1 MTLFNSFDIAGRTVE
16 KDTAPLV
23 IAEIGLNH
31 GGSLDVAIE
40 IVDSAV
46 RAGVEVV
53 KHQTHI
59 IDDEMSGSAKL
70 VIPGNSIKS
79 IYQIMSECA
88 LNEKDEWTLMQYTK
102 SRGIIFISTPF
113 SRAAVN
119 RLEKFGVPAYKVGS
133 GECNNYPLLKYIA
146 SKGKPII
153 LSTGMNDMASISKA
167 VAIFKQ
173 YRSPFALLH
182 TTNLYPTPYHLVR
195 LGAMTELMKHYPDVP
210 VGLSDHTVDNYSS
223 YAAIALGASIIER
236 HFTDSYSR
244 TGPDIACSMD
254 ESTCRELVEAS
265 IKIYSMLGG
274 KKQAAHEEAVTID
287 FAFASVVTIKRVRK
301 GEAFTEEN
309 LWVKRPGLNGIPA
322 EAYESIIGKFSANDL
337 ESDQQLKYKD
347 IA

>member
-1 MTLFNSFDIAGRTVE
+1 MTLLNSFEIAGRKVG
-16 KDTAPLV
+16 KDATPLV
-23 IAEIGLNH
+23 IAEIGINH
-31 GGSLDVAIE
+31 GGSIDVAIE
-40 IVDSAV
+40 MIDSAV
-46 RAGVEVV
+46 RAGVEMV

-59 IDDEMSGSAKL
+59 IDDEMSGSAKF
-70 VIPGNSIKS
+70 VIPGNSTKS

-88 LNEKDEWTLMQYTK
+88 LNEKDEWTLIQYAK
-102 SRGIIFISTPF
+102 SRDIIFISTPF

-153 LSTGMNDMASISKA
+153 LSTGMNDMISISKA
-167 VAIFKQ
+167 VNIFIEH
-173 YRSPFALLH
+173 RLPFALLH

-195 LGAMTELMKHYPDVP
+195 LGAMTELMTHYPDVP
-210 VGLSDHTVDNYSS
+210 IGLSDHTVDNYSS
-223 YAAIALGASIIER
+223 YAALALGASIIER

-244 TGPDIACSMD
+244 TGPDITCSMD
-254 ESTCRELVEAS
+254 ESACRELIEAS
-265 IKIYSMLGG
+265 KKICCMLGG
-274 KKQAAHEEAVTID
+274 KKLAAHEEAVTID
-287 FAFASVVTIKRVRK
+287 FAFASVVTIKGVRK

-322 EAYESIIGKFSANDL
+322 EAYESIIGKFSAHDL
-337 ESDQQLKYKD
+337 EADHQLKYKD